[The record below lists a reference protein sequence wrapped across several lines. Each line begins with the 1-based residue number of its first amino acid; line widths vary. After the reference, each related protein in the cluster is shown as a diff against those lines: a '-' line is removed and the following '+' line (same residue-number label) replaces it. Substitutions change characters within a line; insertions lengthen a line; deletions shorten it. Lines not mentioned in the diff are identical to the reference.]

1 MFGTVGDG
9 GQAFSEQRSLE
20 TSSSSPTLELPYLV
34 GDLSALVTGVYNFLL
49 GGACNQRTEWVE
61 SFPQSIS
68 ATEQRNLK
76 VCPKVGYTIKD
87 L

>member
-1 MFGTVGDG
+1 MYGTVGDG

-34 GDLSALVTGVYNFLL
+34 GDLSALVTG
-49 GGACNQRTEWVE
+49 GACNQRTEWVE

-68 ATEQRNLK
+68 ATEQSEILPQSG
-76 VCPKVGYTIKD
+76 VYMGIP
-87 L
+87 